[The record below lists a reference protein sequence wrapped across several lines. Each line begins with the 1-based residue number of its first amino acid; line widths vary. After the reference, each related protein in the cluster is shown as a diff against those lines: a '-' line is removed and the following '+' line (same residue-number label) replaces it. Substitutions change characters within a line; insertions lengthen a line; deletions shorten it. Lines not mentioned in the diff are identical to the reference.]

1 MRSAK
6 ILLKMTEKEKAL
18 ELLPNWFK
26 GVVYELGD
34 EVRNP
39 FSGETCL
46 LDAAELSMYDHIK
59 GLELA
64 IIMNIPIFDLD
75 DKYIDIIDKG
85 KDWFLIKNPNAYMIL
100 ID

>member
-6 ILLKMTEKEKAL
+6 TLLKMTEKEKAL
-18 ELLPNWFK
+18 EMLPNWFQ
-26 GVVYELGD
+26 GEVYELGD

-64 IIMNIPIFDLD
+64 IIMNIPIFDLG

>member
-1 MRSAK
+1 MHSAK
-6 ILLKMTEKEKAL
+6 TLLKMTEKQKAL
-18 ELLPNWFK
+18 ELLPNWFQ

-59 GLELA
+59 GIELA
-64 IIMNIPIFDLD
+64 IMMNIPIFDLED
-75 DKYIDIIDKG
+75 EYIDIIDKG
-85 KDWFLIKNPNAYMIL
+85 KDWFIIKNPNAYMIL
-100 ID
+100 LD

>member
-18 ELLPNWFK
+18 ELLPNWFQ

-59 GLELA
+59 GIELA
-64 IIMNIPIFDLD
+64 IMMNIPIFDLED
-75 DKYIDIIDKG
+75 EYINIIDKG
-85 KDWFLIKNPNAYMIL
+85 KDWFIIKNPNAYMKL
-100 ID
+100 LD

>member
-1 MRSAK
+1 
-6 ILLKMTEKEKAL
+6 MTEKEKAL
-18 ELLPNWFK
+18 EMLPNWFE
-26 GVVYELGD
+26 GEVYELGD

-59 GLELA
+59 GIELA
-64 IIMNIPIFDLD
+64 IMMNIPIFGLS
-75 DKYIDIIDKG
+75 DKYVDIIDKG

-100 ID
+100 LD

>member
-6 ILLKMTEKEKAL
+6 TLLKMTEKEKAL